1 MYQII
6 ETAKTDDEKKIEET
20 FESKRTFT
28 VGELKQEIAMYENEI
43 TELQARKKVLKD
55 KINAVNLIIKK

>member
-1 MYQII
+1 MYKII
-6 ETAKTDDEKKIEET
+6 EEATNQDDNRIEET

-28 VGELKQEIAMYENEI
+28 IGELKEEIEMYDNEI
-43 TELQARKKVLKD
+43 TDLQKRKKELED

>member
-28 VGELKQEIAMYENEI
+28 VGELKQEIAMYESEI

>member
-1 MYQII
+1 
-6 ETAKTDDEKKIEET
+6 
-20 FESKRTFT
+20 
-28 VGELKQEIAMYENEI
+28 MYESEI

>member
-1 MYQII
+1 MYKII
-6 ETAKTDDEKKIEET
+6 EESTNQDEKKIEET

-28 VGELKQEIAMYENEI
+28 IGELKQEIEMCNNEI
-43 TELQARKKVLKD
+43 INLQARKKELED